1 MSRDEGEASVERGVS
16 ERIQDLRARA
26 GLSQSGLAAK
36 IGRTQATLSL
46 WESGRRA
53 PSIGDLVALGRA
65 LDVEVS
71 VFFDRATVT
80 TKVSDSPRLLLRVE
94 ASRVLRDSLV
104 RDVEL
109 FADAAERQKV
119 PGKTVDVLGADSAHA
134 ALQLLE
140 RLDIH
145 APPVMLGP
153 IARACGV
160 RVLGWDFDEAV
171 SGLLLDL
178 EGGPAIGYN
187 RNHARP
193 RRRFTVA
200 HELGHWLLRHHEHF
214 HVDLSTPTAESGE
227 PPGFNWQDER
237 AANQFAAELLMPT
250 DMVEDAYRADP
261 KTTPLARRFMVSPQA
276 IAFRVGNLEL
286 EKD

>member
-1 MSRDEGEASVERGVS
+1 MSDGVEASVEKAVS
-16 ERIQDLRARA
+16 ERIRDLRERA
-26 GLSQSGLAAK
+26 GLSQSELAAR

-46 WESGRRA
+46 WESGRRT
-53 PSIGDLVALGRA
+53 PSIPDLVALGRA
-65 LDVEVS
+65 LDVEVG
-71 VFFDRATVT
+71 VFFDRGTVT
-80 TKVSDSPRLLLRVE
+80 AKTSNSPRLLLRVE

-109 FADAAERQKV
+109 FADAAERQRV
-119 PGKTVDVLGADSAHA
+119 PTKSVDVLGTDPAHT
-134 ALQLLE
+134 ALELLE
-140 RLDIH
+140 SLDTDE
-145 APPVMLGP
+145 PPVMLGP
-153 IARACGV
+153 VTRACGV

-187 RNHARP
+187 RNHART

-214 HVDLSTPTAESGE
+214 HVDLSMSTAEAGE

-237 AANQFAAELLMPT
+237 AANQFAAELLMPAL
-250 DMVEDAYRADP
+250 MVENAQLAEAEIAS
-261 KTTPLARRFMVSPQA
+261 LARRFMVSPQA
-276 IAFRVGNLEL
+276 MTYRLVNLGL
-286 EKD
+286 D